1 MIGNGIGG
9 VSDGLEH
16 SAKGKVSIST
26 EGNVIA
32 DIDTSGI
39 RSQQGIIRHKNTIST
54 SVTIASDETAV
65 AAGPL
70 TIDSTGT
77 LEVAAGGIMVIV

>member
-1 MIGNGIGG
+1 MARTQGAVDTGIQHTTK
-9 VSDGLEH
+9 DELELRAG
-16 SAKGKVSIST
+16 SSTISKVD
-26 EGNVIA
+26 V
-32 DIDTSGI
+32 SGI
-39 RSQQGIIRHKNTIST
+39 RSQQGIVRHKNTIST

-77 LEVAAGGIMVIV
+77 LEVASGGIMVIV

>member
-1 MIGNGIGG
+1 MIRKGAVSTGIQETTK
-9 VSDGLEH
+9 DELELRAG
-16 SAKGKVSIST
+16 SSTISKVD
-26 EGNVIA
+26 V
-32 DIDTSGI
+32 SGI
-39 RSQQGIIRHKNTIST
+39 RSQQGIVRHKNTIST

-77 LEVAAGGIMVIV
+77 LEVASGGIMVIV

>member
-1 MIGNGIGG
+1 MRTQGAVDTGIQQTTK
-9 VSDGLEH
+9 DELELRAG
-16 SAKGKVSIST
+16 SSTISKVD
-26 EGNVIA
+26 V
-32 DIDTSGI
+32 SGI
-39 RSQQGIIRHKNTIST
+39 RSQQGIVRHKNTIST

-77 LEVAAGGIMVIV
+77 LEVASGGIMVIV

>member
-1 MIGNGIGG
+1 MVRTQGAVDTGIQQTTK
-9 VSDGLEH
+9 DELELRAG
-16 SAKGKVSIST
+16 SSTISKVD
-26 EGNVIA
+26 V
-32 DIDTSGI
+32 SGI
-39 RSQQGIIRHKNTIST
+39 RNQQGIVRHKNTIST

-77 LEVAAGGIMVIV
+77 LEVASGGIMVIV

>member
-1 MIGNGIGG
+1 MARTQGAVDTGIQQTTK
-9 VSDGLEH
+9 DELELRAG
-16 SAKGKVSIST
+16 SSTISKVD
-26 EGNVIA
+26 V
-32 DIDTSGI
+32 SGI
-39 RSQQGIIRHKNTIST
+39 RSQQGIVRHKNTIST

-77 LEVAAGGIMVIV
+77 LEVASGGIMVIV

>member
-1 MIGNGIGG
+1 MKAQGAVSTGIQETTK
-9 VSDGLEH
+9 DELELRAG
-16 SAKGKVSIST
+16 SSTISKVD
-26 EGNVIA
+26 V
-32 DIDTSGI
+32 SGI
-39 RSQQGIIRHKNTIST
+39 RSQQGIVRHKNTIST

-77 LEVAAGGIMVIV
+77 LEVASGGIMVIV

>member
-1 MIGNGIGG
+1 MKTQGAVDTGIQQTTKDEIELRAG
-9 VSDGLEH
+9 S
-16 SAKGKVSIST
+16 STISKVD
-26 EGNVIA
+26 V
-32 DIDTSGI
+32 SGI
-39 RSQQGIIRHKNTIST
+39 RSQQGIVRHKNTIST

-77 LEVAAGGIMVIV
+77 LEVASGGIMVIV

>member
-1 MIGNGIGG
+1 MKTQGAVDTGIQQTTK
-9 VSDGLEH
+9 DELELRAG
-16 SAKGKVSIST
+16 SSTISKVD
-26 EGNVIA
+26 V
-32 DIDTSGI
+32 SGI
-39 RSQQGIIRHKNTIST
+39 RSQQGIVRHKNTIST

-77 LEVAAGGIMVIV
+77 LEVASGGIMVIV

>member
-1 MIGNGIGG
+1 MIGFGIGG
-9 VSDGLEH
+9 SSDGLEH
-16 SAKGKVSIST
+16 SGKGKLSVRT

-54 SVTIASDETAV
+54 TVTIASDETAV

-77 LEVAAGGIMVIV
+77 LEVASGGIMVIV

>member
-1 MIGNGIGG
+1 MARTQGAVDTGIQQTTK
-9 VSDGLEH
+9 DELELRAG
-16 SAKGKVSIST
+16 SSTISKVD
-26 EGNVIA
+26 V
-32 DIDTSGI
+32 SGI

-77 LEVAAGGIMVIV
+77 LEVASGGIMVIV

>member
-1 MIGNGIGG
+1 MIRKGAVSTGIQETTK
-9 VSDGLEH
+9 DELELRAG
-16 SAKGKVSIST
+16 SSTISKVD
-26 EGNVIA
+26 V
-32 DIDTSGI
+32 SGI

-77 LEVAAGGIMVIV
+77 LEVASGGIMVIV

>member
-1 MIGNGIGG
+1 MIRSGNIATGIQESTKGEVDVKAGG
-9 VSDGLEH
+9 
-16 SAKGKVSIST
+16 ST
-26 EGNVIA
+26 VA
-32 DIDTSGI
+32 VVDASGV

-54 SVTIASDETAV
+54 SVTIAADETAV

-77 LEVAAGGIMVIV
+77 LEVASGGIMVIV

>member
-1 MIGNGIGG
+1 MVRTQGAVDTGIQQTTK
-9 VSDGLEH
+9 DELELRAG
-16 SAKGKVSIST
+16 SSTISKVD
-26 EGNVIA
+26 V
-32 DIDTSGI
+32 SGI
-39 RSQQGIIRHKNTIST
+39 RSQQGIVRHKNTIST

-77 LEVAAGGIMVIV
+77 LEVASGGIMVIV

>member
-1 MIGNGIGG
+1 MARTQGAVDTGIQQTTK
-9 VSDGLEH
+9 DELELRAG
-16 SAKGKVSIST
+16 SSTISKVD
-26 EGNVIA
+26 V
-32 DIDTSGI
+32 SGI
-39 RSQQGIIRHKNTIST
+39 RSQQGIMRHKNTIST

-77 LEVAAGGIMVIV
+77 LEVASGGIMVIV

>member
-1 MIGNGIGG
+1 MRTQGAVNTGIQQTTK
-9 VSDGLEH
+9 DELELRAG
-16 SAKGKVSIST
+16 SSTISKVD
-26 EGNVIA
+26 V
-32 DIDTSGI
+32 SGI
-39 RSQQGIIRHKNTIST
+39 RSQQGIVRHKNTIST

-77 LEVAAGGIMVIV
+77 LEVASGGIMVIV

>member
-1 MIGNGIGG
+1 MKRSGAVDTGIQQTTK
-9 VSDGLEH
+9 DELELRAG
-16 SAKGKVSIST
+16 SSTISKVD
-26 EGNVIA
+26 V
-32 DIDTSGI
+32 SGI
-39 RSQQGIIRHKNTIST
+39 RSQQGIVRHKNTIST

-77 LEVAAGGIMVIV
+77 LEVASGGIMVIV